1 MPEDEKLVGYLKRVA
16 AELHDTRAELRR
28 AEQRETEP
36 IAIVAMACR
45 YPAGI
50 ASPEDLWRLVAEGG
64 DAIGPL
70 PGNRGWDLEGVYDPD
85 PDAPGK
91 SYAREGGFLDGA
103 ADFDPEFFGIS
114 PREALAMD
122 PQQRVLLEVGWELFE
137 RAGTDPAT
145 LRGSATGVFVGA
157 GSSGY
162 GTGFREVPESVGGY
176 LGTGTIISVLSGR
189 LAFVYGLE
197 GPAVTVDTA
206 CSSSLVAIHLA
217 LQSLRGGECTRALAG
232 GVTVMSNT
240 GMFTEFSRQRGMA
253 PDGRCKAFAAAA
265 DGTGWSEGAGLLM
278 LRRLSDAQRDG
289 DRVLAV
295 IRGSAVN
302 QDGASSGLTTPNG
315 PSQRRVIRQA
325 LAGARLTT
333 HDIDAV
339 EAHGTGTSLGDPI
352 EAQALIATYGQDRDP
367 QRPLLLGAVK
377 SNLGH
382 TQAAAGVAGVIK
394 TVMALRHATLPK
406 TLHVDEPTPHV
417 DWSAGTVRL
426 LTETRPWPDT
436 GQLRRAAVSSFGI
449 SGTNAHLVLEQA
461 PETEE
466 HRRPEATVPGLPP
479 APWLLSARDGAGLRA
494 QADRLAGFL
503 AAHPHLAPDDIAHAL
518 ATARP
523 ALTHRTA
530 LTAPDLDGFA
540 GQLRALARG
549 EGEGTDAVADRRPV
563 FVFPGQGSQWA
574 GMAREL
580 LDRSPEF
587 TAAFTDCDRAL
598 ARHVDWSA
606 AAVLR
611 SPDED
616 WLHRVDVVQPVL
628 WAVMVSLAALWRS
641 HGVHPAAVVGHSQG
655 EIAAA
660 CVAGGLGLAD
670 GAKVVALRSRA
681 LLDLAGTGGMA
692 SVALP
697 EARAHALIGPLDG
710 ELTIAAVNGP
720 NSVTVAGDQAA
731 LDELLA
737 VCEGHDVWARRVP
750 VDYASHSTHVEA
762 VHDRLTE
769 ELAGLTPATSTVP
782 FYSAT
787 TGARLDTAG
796 CGTDYWYDNLR
807 RQVRFETAVRALLA
821 AGHTAFVEISAHPVL
836 TVALEDTVAAADAPA
851 VVLDTLRRGA
861 GGPARFA
868 EALAAAHTHGLTV
881 DWRHLFAGRGAP
893 AHPVDLPTYPFRRR
907 RFWLAAD
914 QDTAQDAAGLGLHA
928 VGHPLLG
935 AAAALADGGGLLL
948 TGLLSA
954 RTPAWTAPQTPDG
967 PARLSAAALAELAIR
982 AADEAGCDRVD
993 DLTLDT
999 PLDLGPD
1006 PVRLQVAVG
1015 APAPDGSC
1023 TLALYSRPAPAG
1035 PEAPWTRHAH
1045 GLLRPGRPTPP
1056 ADEGTWPPPGSHPLD
1071 LENPDERDPGPALPG
1086 LRALWRHED
1095 DLLAEITLPE
1105 EHTDEAGGYGLH
1117 PALLDTAL
1125 RLRRYD
1131 APAAPLAA
1139 LGGITL
1145 YASGATTL
1153 RARLTPRTHAD
1164 GTLRHALALTDPDG
1178 GPVARID
1185 TLITGDAPAPT
1196 APAPDGSADAL
1207 YRLDWVSVAATADS
1221 TATGN
1226 WAVLGADPHGDAD
1239 ALRATDAEVR
1249 AFADVTE
1256 LIAALDG
1263 GAAAPD
1269 TVVHAVPGAPD
1280 GAFLTEAAHRT
1291 AAGLLE
1297 VLRAW
1302 TAEPRLAASRLIVT
1316 TAGAVAAVP
1325 GEDVPDLPAATAWG
1339 LLRSAQTEYP
1349 DQFLLADLPETD
1361 PATRARALAAVPGCG
1376 EPVVALRDGDLLA
1389 PRLDPYREA
1398 PAPAS
1403 APFGP
1408 DRTVLITGGTGTLG
1422 RLVAVHLAARH
1433 GVRHLLLTSRSGPD
1447 AAGCAELLDDLAAHG
1462 ARAEIA
1468 ACDTAD
1474 RDALARLLAAIPA
1487 DRPLGAVVHAAGVL
1501 DDGVIDSLTPERL
1514 AAVLRPKTDAAVHL
1528 HELTRDRPL
1537 TAFVL
1542 FSSAASVLGSAG
1554 QGNYVAANAFLN
1566 ALAQHRRAQGLPA
1579 VSLAWGFWDRA
1590 SGMTGNLAEAD
1601 LRRMARSG
1609 VVPLSTGLALDL
1621 FDRACARDEPLA
1633 VPLRLDPAA
1642 LRAQA
1647 DAGVLP
1653 GLLRRQVR
1661 GPVRRTARTGGPG
1674 GAADTFVRDLLAL
1687 DAEEQQRLLN
1697 DLVRSQV
1704 AAVLG
1709 HEDPAAVDVNTAFKS
1724 LGFDSLIAVDLRN
1737 RLAART
1743 GRRLPATL
1751 VFDHPTTTALAAHLR
1766 TELLGARDTPPAA
1779 AAPTSGATDQE
1790 PIAIVAMA
1798 CRFAGGVMSPE
1809 DLWRMLADGRDG
1821 LSGFPL
1827 DRGWDVEHLYHPD
1840 PDHPGTSYVREGGFI
1855 EHAADFDAAFFGIS
1869 PREALAMDPQQRLL
1883 LETSWELFERANLD
1897 PAALRGSATGVF
1909 VGAANI
1915 GYLSGMEV
1923 PDELGGYLGTGN
1935 AASVASGRLAYTFGL
1950 EGPAVTVDTACSSS
1964 LVALHLAVQAL
1975 RNGECAMALAGGVT
1989 VMANPGLFVDFS
2001 RQRVLSADGRCKP
2014 FAAAADGTGWA
2025 EGIGLLLVERL
2036 GDARRNGHRVLA
2048 TVRGTAVNQDGASN
2062 GLTAPN
2068 GPSQQRVIRAAL
2080 ANARLEARD
2089 VDAVEAHGTGTALGD
2104 PIEAQAL
2111 IATYGHDRPE
2121 DAPLLLGAVKSNI
2134 GHTTAA
2140 AGVAGVIKTVLAMRH
2155 GVLPKTLHVDA
2166 PTPHVDWSDGTVELL
2181 TEARP
2186 WPDTGRPRRAAVSA
2200 FGISGTN
2207 AHTVLEHVPEPEPVT
2222 APDDTSGALPHLL
2235 SARTPEALADQARRL
2250 HAHLAA
2256 AGTAPA
2262 GLAAALAT
2270 TRAAFDH
2277 RAVVTATGHAD
2288 LLTALASLAD
2298 GTPGPEVQTGA
2309 VRADARVA
2317 FLFSGQGSQRVG
2329 MGRELH
2335 AAHPVF
2341 AQTFDAAAD
2350 ALDRHLAGHV
2360 AHGVRDVVW
2369 GEPGTEGLLDDTVY
2383 TQAGLFAVEV
2393 ALLRLVES
2401 FGIRPGI
2408 LLGHSIGELAAAHA
2422 AGVWSLEDATA
2433 VVAARGRLMQALP
2446 TGGAMV
2452 SVRASEDEVRAVLDG
2467 VDGVEIAA
2475 VNGPG
2480 SVVVSGEETAVL
2492 ALAARFTKQR
2502 RDVRRLTVSHA
2513 FHSARM
2519 EPMLEEFRAVLESV
2533 SYATPRV
2540 PVVSNLSG
2548 VPAAP
2553 GELEEPEYWV
2563 RQVRGAVR
2571 FADGVTA
2578 LATAGGTP
2586 LLLEIGPDG
2595 ILSAMARHSL
2605 DPAAGIRAVPSL
2617 RRDRPEPATL
2627 AAALGALHVH
2637 GIEVDWSAYFT
2648 APRAHLDL
2656 PTYPFQRERY
2666 WLRPLAAPRPAAD
2679 RRYRAEWTPW
2689 TGLSDAG
2696 LDGTWAVV
2704 GHPGSP
2710 LTAACARALER
2721 HGAQAPLLLAGP
2733 GACDR
2738 ATLAARLRELG
2749 PLDGV
2754 VSVLADQPDDPG
2766 APAAPALTATLAL
2779 LQALTEVQPGG
2790 RLWSVTS
2797 GAVAREE
2804 GEPVPQPQQAQI
2816 WGLGR
2821 SAALELPGLWGGLV
2835 DLAGT
2840 DATPAA
2846 DLLDQLAAVLAHPAE
2861 DQVTIRPDGLHVR
2874 RLTHAPAAD
2883 GDTAWQPTGT
2893 VLITGG
2899 TGGLGAHVARW
2910 AAAAGAARLVLAGR
2924 RGPQAPGAAD
2934 LAAELTAAGTDVL
2947 IETCDTAD
2955 RAAVE
2960 NLIARI
2966 DADGP
2971 PLSAVVHAAG
2981 ITQSAPITDTLPADT
2996 DAISAGKARG
3006 ASHLDAVLGDRPLDA
3021 FVLFSSIAAAWG
3033 SGAQA
3038 VYAAANAHLDAL
3050 AQSRR
3055 ARGLAATSVAWGPWA
3070 GDGMAESAEADQ
3082 LTRRG
3087 LLAMDPRTALTDL
3100 ARAVG
3105 RGDTDVIVADVDW
3118 DTFAPRFTALRPSP
3132 LLATLPEAAAAL
3144 AARSAPNEPAP
3155 APALA
3160 GRLAAA
3166 SGAEREAL
3174 LLELVRG
3181 EVAAVL
3187 GHASAEQVRPDQAFS
3202 DLGFDSL
3209 TAVELRDRLSRA
3221 AGVDLPATVVFD
3233 FPTPAE
3239 LAARLRTDL
3248 TGDTS
3253 VLTPVLAELDGLEA
3267 AFARV
3272 ADEDP
3277 AARARVTQ
3285 RMRRF
3290 LERLAALE
3298 RDDTAPPDATGVES
3312 ASDEELFALLDDH
3325 LEAPGQAPKGDQA

>member
-580 LDRSPEF
+580 
-587 TAAFTDCDRAL
+587 
-598 ARHVDWSA
+598 
-606 AAVLR
+606 
-611 SPDED
+611 
-616 WLHRVDVVQPVL
+616 
-628 WAVMVSLAALWRS
+628 
-641 HGVHPAAVVGHSQG
+641 
-655 EIAAA
+655 
-660 CVAGGLGLAD
+660 
-670 GAKVVALRSRA
+670 
-681 LLDLAGTGGMA
+681 
-692 SVALP
+692 
-697 EARAHALIGPLDG
+697 
-710 ELTIAAVNGP
+710 
-720 NSVTVAGDQAA
+720 
-731 LDELLA
+731 
-737 VCEGHDVWARRVP
+737 
-750 VDYASHSTHVEA
+750 
-762 VHDRLTE
+762 
-769 ELAGLTPATSTVP
+769 
-782 FYSAT
+782 
-787 TGARLDTAG
+787 
-796 CGTDYWYDNLR
+796 
-807 RQVRFETAVRALLA
+807 
-821 AGHTAFVEISAHPVL
+821 
-836 TVALEDTVAAADAPA
+836 TVAAADAPA

-1751 VFDHPTTTALAAHLR
+1751 VFDHPTTTARNGRCHLR
-1766 TELLGARDTPPAA
+1766 TDRRRRPGRLITPP
-1779 AAPTSGATDQE
+1779 T
-1790 PIAIVAMA
+1790 
-1798 CRFAGGVMSPE
+1798 R
-1809 DLWRMLADGRDG
+1809 
-1821 LSGFPL
+1821 
-1827 DRGWDVEHLYHPD
+1827 
-1840 PDHPGTSYVREGGFI
+1840 
-1855 EHAADFDAAFFGIS
+1855 
-1869 PREALAMDPQQRLL
+1869 
-1883 LETSWELFERANLD
+1883 
-1897 PAALRGSATGVF
+1897 
-1909 VGAANI
+1909 
-1915 GYLSGMEV
+1915 
-1923 PDELGGYLGTGN
+1923 
-1935 AASVASGRLAYTFGL
+1935 
-1950 EGPAVTVDTACSSS
+1950 
-1964 LVALHLAVQAL
+1964 
-1975 RNGECAMALAGGVT
+1975 
-1989 VMANPGLFVDFS
+1989 
-2001 RQRVLSADGRCKP
+2001 
-2014 FAAAADGTGWA
+2014 
-2025 EGIGLLLVERL
+2025 
-2036 GDARRNGHRVLA
+2036 
-2048 TVRGTAVNQDGASN
+2048 
-2062 GLTAPN
+2062 
-2068 GPSQQRVIRAAL
+2068 
-2080 ANARLEARD
+2080 
-2089 VDAVEAHGTGTALGD
+2089 
-2104 PIEAQAL
+2104 
-2111 IATYGHDRPE
+2111 
-2121 DAPLLLGAVKSNI
+2121 GAVS
-2134 GHTTAA
+2134 
-2140 AGVAGVIKTVLAMRH
+2140 R
-2155 GVLPKTLHVDA
+2155 
-2166 PTPHVDWSDGTVELL
+2166 
-2181 TEARP
+2181 
-2186 WPDTGRPRRAAVSA
+2186 
-2200 FGISGTN
+2200 
-2207 AHTVLEHVPEPEPVT
+2207 
-2222 APDDTSGALPHLL
+2222 
-2235 SARTPEALADQARRL
+2235 
-2250 HAHLAA
+2250 
-2256 AGTAPA
+2256 
-2262 GLAAALAT
+2262 
-2270 TRAAFDH
+2270 
-2277 RAVVTATGHAD
+2277 
-2288 LLTALASLAD
+2288 
-2298 GTPGPEVQTGA
+2298 
-2309 VRADARVA
+2309 
-2317 FLFSGQGSQRVG
+2317 
-2329 MGRELH
+2329 
-2335 AAHPVF
+2335 
-2341 AQTFDAAAD
+2341 
-2350 ALDRHLAGHV
+2350 
-2360 AHGVRDVVW
+2360 
-2369 GEPGTEGLLDDTVY
+2369 
-2383 TQAGLFAVEV
+2383 
-2393 ALLRLVES
+2393 
-2401 FGIRPGI
+2401 
-2408 LLGHSIGELAAAHA
+2408 
-2422 AGVWSLEDATA
+2422 
-2433 VVAARGRLMQALP
+2433 
-2446 TGGAMV
+2446 
-2452 SVRASEDEVRAVLDG
+2452 RASEDEVRAVLDG

-2480 SVVVSGEETAVL
+2480 SVVVL
-2492 ALAARFTKQR
+2492 R
-2502 RDVRRLTVSHA
+2502 RGDRRPGAGRPLHQ
-2513 FHSARM
+2513 
-2519 EPMLEEFRAVLESV
+2519 
-2533 SYATPRV
+2533 ATPRRAQAHRQPRLPLGPDGTHAGGV
-2540 PVVSNLSG
+2540 PRRPGERVVRDPARPRRLQPQPVPPRRANWRNRSTGYARCAAPALRRRRHRPGHRGRHPPAAGDRPRRHPQRDGTAQPRPGRRHPRRTLPAPRPPRTRHPRRRAGRAARARHRGGLVRVLHRPPGPPRPAHLPLPARALLCAPWPPPAPPPTGATGPSG
-2548 VPAAP
+2548 PPGPASPTPDSTAPGPSWATPAAP
-2553 GELEEPEYWV
+2553 
-2563 RQVRGAVR
+2563 
-2571 FADGVTA
+2571 
-2578 LATAGGTP
+2578 
-2586 LLLEIGPDG
+2586 
-2595 ILSAMARHSL
+2595 S
-2605 DPAAGIRAVPSL
+2605 
-2617 RRDRPEPATL
+2617 
-2627 AAALGALHVH
+2627 
-2637 GIEVDWSAYFT
+2637 
-2648 APRAHLDL
+2648 
-2656 PTYPFQRERY
+2656 
-2666 WLRPLAAPRPAAD
+2666 PRPARGPWSATAH
-2679 RRYRAEWTPW
+2679 RRPCCSPAPAPATAPP
-2689 TGLSDAG
+2689 SP
-2696 LDGTWAVV
+2696 
-2704 GHPGSP
+2704 PGP
-2710 LTAACARALER
+2710 
-2721 HGAQAPLLLAGP
+2721 
-2733 GACDR
+2733 
-2738 ATLAARLRELG
+2738 RELG

-2804 GEPVPQPQQAQI
+2804 GSRSLQPQQAQI
-2816 WGLGR
+2816 W
-2821 SAALELPGLWGGLV
+2821 V
-2835 DLAGT
+2835 
-2840 DATPAA
+2840 
-2846 DLLDQLAAVLAHPAE
+2846 
-2861 DQVTIRPDGLHVR
+2861 
-2874 RLTHAPAAD
+2874 
-2883 GDTAWQPTGT
+2883 
-2893 VLITGG
+2893 
-2899 TGGLGAHVARW
+2899 W
-2910 AAAAGAARLVLAGR
+2910 AAAPPSNCPAWWAARRTWRERTPPPPPTSSTSSPPSSPTPPRTRPHDPPRRPPRPASDPRPGR
-2924 RGPQAPGAAD
+2924 R
-2934 LAAELTAAGTDVL
+2934 
-2947 IETCDTAD
+2947 
-2955 RAAVE
+2955 
-2960 NLIARI
+2960 
-2966 DADGP
+2966 
-2971 PLSAVVHAAG
+2971 
-2981 ITQSAPITDTLPADT
+2981 
-2996 DAISAGKARG
+2996 
-3006 ASHLDAVLGDRPLDA
+3006 
-3021 FVLFSSIAAAWG
+3021 
-3033 SGAQA
+3033 
-3038 VYAAANAHLDAL
+3038 
-3050 AQSRR
+3050 RR
-3055 ARGLAATSVAWGPWA
+3055 HRL
-3070 GDGMAESAEADQ
+3070 Q
-3082 LTRRG
+3082 R
-3087 LLAMDPRTALTDL
+3087 
-3100 ARAVG
+3100 
-3105 RGDTDVIVADVDW
+3105 
-3118 DTFAPRFTALRPSP
+3118 
-3132 LLATLPEAAAAL
+3132 
-3144 AARSAPNEPAP
+3144 PAP
-3155 APALA
+3155 
-3160 GRLAAA
+3160 
-3166 SGAEREAL
+3166 S
-3174 LLELVRG
+3174 
-3181 EVAAVL
+3181 
-3187 GHASAEQVRPDQAFS
+3187 
-3202 DLGFDSL
+3202 
-3209 TAVELRDRLSRA
+3209 
-3221 AGVDLPATVVFD
+3221 
-3233 FPTPAE
+3233 
-3239 LAARLRTDL
+3239 
-3248 TGDTS
+3248 
-3253 VLTPVLAELDGLEA
+3253 
-3267 AFARV
+3267 
-3272 ADEDP
+3272 
-3277 AARARVTQ
+3277 
-3285 RMRRF
+3285 
-3290 LERLAALE
+3290 
-3298 RDDTAPPDATGVES
+3298 
-3312 ASDEELFALLDDH
+3312 
-3325 LEAPGQAPKGDQA
+3325 